1 MKTYRVLTLT
11 LLLAVA
17 GSMLAN
23 NLLVENTSLAP
34 GETRQVAI
42 TLKNPDKTYAAFQ
55 FDLLLPKGLSIAKNG
70 NKLMASLDK
79 DRKDDHRL
87 TISLK
92 SEGKYRLMAYSDSNS
107 EFLGTDGPLVHV
119 TLQAD
124 AEAAVGAKT
133 VTIASQV
140 FTEPGGEIDKWD
152 DLTFTVNIA
161 LPLLR
166 GDVNGDGFVNN
177 DDLTTLVSQII
188 GLLPIP
194 SDISASDI
202 DGNNRVDIADVT
214 QLLDILLDTTD

>member
-17 GSMLAN
+17 GSMLAD

-42 TLKNPDKTYAAFQ
+42 TLKTPDKTYAAFQ

-107 EFLGTDGPLVHV
+107 EFLGTDGPLVYV

-124 AEAAVGAKT
+124 AGAAVGAKT
-133 VTIASQV
+133 VPSPRRCLPNLAAR
-140 FTEPGGEIDKWD
+140 
-152 DLTFTVNIA
+152 LTS
-161 LPLLR
+161 
-166 GDVNGDGFVNN
+166 G
-177 DDLTTLVSQII
+177 TTS
-188 GLLPIP
+188 P
-194 SDISASDI
+194 SPSTSPFRCYEAM
-202 DGNNRVDIADVT
+202 
-214 QLLDILLDTTD
+214 